1 MRVASAVLGA
11 CVAGALLAACGTT
24 VPLAEQRRLGQSDA
38 QLGGVTGGADAEP
51 GAPQQGGGKSS
62 GGANGTGGASSP
74 SSTTSGSSAVA
85 PQTGPVTTDRPSADG
100 TSHGGAHGPA
110 EVGVIVPNTNAG
122 QAFGNA
128 FGTAVVTGDV
138 PGMARA
144 MVAYVN
150 SRGGFAGHKV
160 VPVFYQRCVGCDLAT
175 EDQAI
180 CTSFTQ
186 DHHVVAVVDN
196 TETSVALASCLGKH
210 GAAVLGGGVAV
221 FGDKEFEE
229 ARSFWTEYGM
239 SADTVFRTLVDRL
252 QKQDWFGH
260 EKVGLIV
267 SEAQPA
273 FARIAGAVKAQLA
286 GLGHPVQ
293 AEGSMANAPEGG
305 SAAAGIVLK
314 FKAAGITRV
323 VILDSGSG
331 VMLQLASQEASQGYY
346 PRVTVT
352 SLDVLGTSAGLI
364 PPQAYEGAAGIGWQ
378 PIGDGAPNRP
388 AQNASEKR
396 CRAVF
401 RQAQVQLSSG
411 LAETEGLAMC
421 DSFLFG
427 QAAYARAGS
436 NALADFGS
444 AVASLGSSYLPAS
457 TFLDRFGPGVY
468 GGAAQVR
475 SLAYD
480 RSCSCF
486 RYTSGPAD
494 VS

>member
-1 MRVASAVLGA
+1 VQQT
-11 CVAGALLAACGTT
+11 GT
-24 VPLAEQRRLGQSDA
+24 
-38 QLGGVTGGADAEP
+38 QLGDSQAPAAAPGGARLTVD
-51 GAPQQGGGKSS
+51 GATGSGAQGGTGQTKDAIPSS
-62 GGANGTGGASSP
+62 GGIGAASSSEAP
-74 SSTTSGSSAVA
+74 TSVTSRGGGH
-85 PQTGPVTTDRPSADG
+85 GPV
-100 TSHGGAHGPA
+100 

-138 PGMARA
+138 PAMARA
-144 MVAYVN
+144 MTAEVN
-150 SRGGFAGHKV
+150 AHGGFGGHPV
-160 VPVFYQRCVGCDLAT
+160 IPVFYQRCVGCDLAT

-180 CTSFTQ
+180 CSTFTQ

-196 TETSVALASCLGKH
+196 TETSLALASCLGQH

-221 FGDKEFEE
+221 FGDKEFRT

-252 QKQDWFGH
+252 QRNGWFGQ

-267 SEAQPA
+267 SEAQPT
-273 FARIAGAVKAQLA
+273 FSRIATAVKAQLA
-286 GLGHPVQ
+286 ALGHPVQ
-293 AEGSMANAPEGG
+293 AEGTMANAPNGS

-314 FKAAGITRV
+314 FKTAGITRV

-331 VMLQLASQEASQGYY
+331 VMLQLASQETSQNYY

-352 SLDVLGTSAGLI
+352 SLDVLGTSASII
-364 PPQAYEGAAGIGWQ
+364 PPQAYTGAAGIGWQ

-388 AQNASEKR
+388 AQNATEQH

-401 RQAQVQLSSG
+401 RKAQVQLSSS

-427 QAAYARAGS
+427 QASYSRTS
-436 NALADFGS
+436 SMALADLRP
-444 AVASLGSSYLPAS
+444 AIASLGSHYLPAS
-457 TFLDRFGPGVY
+457 TFLDHFGPEVY

-475 SLAYD
+475 TLAYD
-480 RSCSCF
+480 SSCNCF
-486 RYTSGPAD
+486 RYTSGSAN